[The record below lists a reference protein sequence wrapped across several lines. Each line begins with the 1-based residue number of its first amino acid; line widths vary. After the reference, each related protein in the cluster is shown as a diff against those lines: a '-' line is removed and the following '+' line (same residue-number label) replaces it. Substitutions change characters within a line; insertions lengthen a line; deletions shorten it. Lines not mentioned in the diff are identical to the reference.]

1 MIAMCTFRL
10 SVYWLFFVRNK
21 FAAINVYPPQVA
33 TTTQTELRQ
42 VRPAMIAMMSN
53 HLSKKKGLKGWGSVI
68 IHIEL
73 QVLVVIVTFMFI
85 LF

>member
-10 SVYWLFFVRNK
+10 SVYWLFFVGNK
-21 FAAINVYPPQVA
+21 FAAINFYPPQVA

-42 VRPAMIAMMSN
+42 VRPATIQY